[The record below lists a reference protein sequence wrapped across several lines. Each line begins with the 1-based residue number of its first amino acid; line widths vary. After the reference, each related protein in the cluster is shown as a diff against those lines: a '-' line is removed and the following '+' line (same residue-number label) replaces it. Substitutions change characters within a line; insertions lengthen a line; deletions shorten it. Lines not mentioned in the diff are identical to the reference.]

1 MCPSNLLTPNGAR
14 DKQSLYE
21 DITKKIMYKILF
33 MSQQLQIWQQCQSQ
47 VITKKFNA
55 CIL

>member
-21 DITKKIMYKILF
+21 DNISITKNYVQNTVYESTVTNMATVPNTGNI
-33 MSQQLQIWQQCQSQ
+33 
-47 VITKKFNA
+47 
-55 CIL
+55 